1 MPQISRSPRW
11 VRGKI
16 ARFLA
21 GKASIAVRCDHFGG
35 ETWDEEKVSE
45 IHKETEAIKARFP
58 RPPKRR

>member
-1 MPQISRSPRW
+1 

-35 ETWDEEKVSE
+35 EKWDEEKVSE